1 MIEKEESASS
11 CSSRSSTAATR
22 VEQIEKAL
30 SNHDAFYSKAEFTVK
45 AFIFFLP
52 IAAEQEL
59 LLQPRG
65 LETRVSAAGPPFAIT
80 SFKTSN
86 SAECFG
92 MCATAPLF
100 FGYTFF
106 YRMIQLYRG
115 KRMITL

>member
-1 MIEKEESASS
+1 MIEKEESAAS
-11 CSSRSSTAATR
+11 CSSRSSTAATL

-30 SNHDAFYSKAEFTVK
+30 CNHEAFCSKAEFTVK

-65 LETRVSAAGPPFAIT
+65 LKIRGVCCPPFTIT
-80 SFKTSN
+80 SKTSN

-92 MCATAPLF
+92 MCATAPLSSSD
-100 FGYTFF
+100 TTCF